1 MTLGVNRIKS
11 QNQDGKEVGKMENY
25 QYKTVFK
32 DLVRFVSR
40 GYSQRYIDNPLE
52 CLEREKKRGKY
63 DDISQS
69 RYNKMIEE
77 ATKVSCF
84 WSSLRNK
91 SVIELLKTVLEN
103 IDFSEEQ
110 LDELG
115 EILSVAYE
123 NTNHESIPS
132 SVVPKEAMPDQVM
145 MYEGVMESQPSGTFD
160 TLENEIEECWYDMMQ
175 TPKKIYDY
183 LSEGVYGQEDAKKA
197 AAMLL
202 WNHVNGRKQNM
213 IFAGPTGCGKT
224 EIFRQLQKI
233 YPYIAIYDAN
243 SLTGEGWKGNMKV
256 RNLFDGFSAK
266 QAEHLIIVLDE
277 ADKLF
282 EQNGSCYG
290 GTIVQ
295 NELLKIMEGDMV
307 HFEGDP
313 QHAKEVPTLD
323 IDTANVSFV
332 FLGSFETML
341 KTKNRERTQ
350 NIGFLSDDSFDGKEM
365 DYHTIFTSTDLVEY
379 ANVRTEIAG
388 RITKIVQLKPLM
400 QEDFFA
406 ILNDAKMSPIKKL
419 EECYH
424 ISIRMEDNSKRLLA
438 QEAEE
443 NRMGVRYMKS
453 KLQTLLN
460 EQIFQNCE
468 KEEYLIQ

>member
-132 SVVPKEAMPDQVM
+132 SVVPKE
-145 MYEGVMESQPSGTFD
+145 
-160 TLENEIEECWYDMMQ
+160 
-175 TPKKIYDY
+175 
-183 LSEGVYGQEDAKKA
+183 
-197 AAMLL
+197 
-202 WNHVNGRKQNM
+202 
-213 IFAGPTGCGKT
+213 
-224 EIFRQLQKI
+224 
-233 YPYIAIYDAN
+233 
-243 SLTGEGWKGNMKV
+243 
-256 RNLFDGFSAK
+256 
-266 QAEHLIIVLDE
+266 
-277 ADKLF
+277 
-282 EQNGSCYG
+282 GS
-290 GTIVQ
+290 
-295 NELLKIMEGDMV
+295 
-307 HFEGDP
+307 
-313 QHAKEVPTLD
+313 
-323 IDTANVSFV
+323 
-332 FLGSFETML
+332 
-341 KTKNRERTQ
+341 
-350 NIGFLSDDSFDGKEM
+350 
-365 DYHTIFTSTDLVEY
+365 
-379 ANVRTEIAG
+379 
-388 RITKIVQLKPLM
+388 
-400 QEDFFA
+400 
-406 ILNDAKMSPIKKL
+406 IL
-419 EECYH
+419 
-424 ISIRMEDNSKRLLA
+424 
-438 QEAEE
+438 
-443 NRMGVRYMKS
+443 
-453 KLQTLLN
+453 
-460 EQIFQNCE
+460 
-468 KEEYLIQ
+468 